1 VEEGSILGS
10 VTGIPGIGRNLTGRF
25 VSNAWRGYE
34 AATGS
39 DEAVA
44 TYDTKVVAEEDAE
57 AATRGDTW
65 DMHFKGLWE

>member
-1 VEEGSILGS
+1 MKGKSGK
-10 VTGIPGIGRNLTGRF
+10 GRNQKGRF
-25 VSNAWRGYE
+25 ERKEWRGYE
-34 AATGS
+34 AETGL